1 MARIPAV
8 LKAVARAVWRGE
20 GSFASIGT
28 NNFLIFTAYF
38 LRQNGKFLYLLIAL
52 LIFLPLSADPLRK
65 IPPERLA
72 LWPLSRREWWTLR
85 VLSPWL
91 NPITWLL
98 AAATVWA
105 VRRAVT
111 WQLLGVVAGLFAAGF
126 VLSDIGGGAWDP
138 SPAKSPPSPAC
149 SASSSAKTSAR

>member
-1 MARIPAV
+1 MVRIPAV

-20 GSFASIGT
+20 GSFASLGT

-38 LRQNGKFLYLLIAL
+38 LRENGKFLYLLVAL

-72 LWPLSRREWWTLR
+72 LWPLTHREWWTLR
-85 VLSPWL
+85 ILSPWL

-98 AAATVWA
+98 VAATIWA

-111 WQLLGVVAGLFAAGF
+111 WQLLGIVAGLFVLAF
-126 VLSDIGGGAWDP
+126 VLSDLGGGAWD
-138 SPAKSPPSPAC
+138 AL
-149 SASSSAKTSAR
+149 AR